1 LREILKRFR
10 SDFFGRNRRPAL
22 RQPTNGGAVA
32 KDDDLPR
39 VLGNLKTPAIYL
51 AHKKV
56 NANKPL
62 YIARLASDHST
73 LLHGLRGEKVM

>member
-1 LREILKRFR
+1 
-10 SDFFGRNRRPAL
+10 
-22 RQPTNGGAVA
+22 
-32 KDDDLPR
+32 LPR